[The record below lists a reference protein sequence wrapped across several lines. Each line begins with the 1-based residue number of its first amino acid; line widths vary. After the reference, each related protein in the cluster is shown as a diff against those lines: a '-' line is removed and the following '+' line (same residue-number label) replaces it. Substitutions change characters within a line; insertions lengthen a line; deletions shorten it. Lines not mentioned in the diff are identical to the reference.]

1 MKNILLGSHVSMSGK
16 EMLLGS
22 VKEALS
28 YGANTFMVYTG
39 APQNTKR
46 KSVEELNIENAK
58 SYMHENHIDNFVV
71 HAPYIINLG
80 NSVNSDIYRLGI
92 TFLQEEIH
100 RTTQM
105 GSNLIILHP
114 GSHVGAGTDVGIKY
128 IADALNEILTKDSTC
143 NIAIETMAGK
153 GSEIGSAFEELA
165 SIFDKVH
172 YNNKLRIC
180 FDTCHVHDAGYDIVN
195 NYENVISQFDQIL
208 GLDKIAVFHINDSK
222 NPCGAKKDRHANIG
236 DGYIGYDCLY
246 KIVHDE
252 RFATIPKILETPSI
266 PDADNPKRSYAPYK
280 KEIEWLLK

>member
-46 KSVEELNIENAK
+46 KSIEELNIESATSFMK
-58 SYMHENHIDNFVV
+58 ENHIDNFVV

-92 TFLQEEIH
+92 TFLQEEIY

-153 GSEIGSAFEELA
+153 GSEIGSTFEELA

-195 NYENVISQFDQIL
+195 NYENVISQFDRIL

-252 RFATIPKILETPSI
+252 RFATIPKILETPYI